1 MSLIKK
7 IKAKIAIKRFENFLN
22 KHRVDKDK
30 IDKML
35 KAVDEALAYLKDRGF
50 NPEFIETVEET
61 VSQFKKVR
69 EGGQE

>member
-22 KHRVDKDK
+22 KHRVDGDK

-35 KAVDEALAYLKDRGF
+35 KAVDEALTYLKDRDF
-50 NPEFIETVEET
+50 NPELIATVEET